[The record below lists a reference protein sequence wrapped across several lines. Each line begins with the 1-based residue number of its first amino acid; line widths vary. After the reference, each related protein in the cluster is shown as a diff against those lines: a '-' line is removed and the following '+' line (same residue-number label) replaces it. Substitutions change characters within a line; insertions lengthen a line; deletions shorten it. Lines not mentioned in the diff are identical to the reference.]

1 MNTWF
6 VVEAEGIAHC
16 ITTRERLTQL
26 CFGNTKR
33 RCYAVFH
40 ILHKNVPGSCASFL
54 IGGDSGILKEMPT
67 TKRRIERE
75 SKKCLKDHV
84 AWRRPKSRRV
94 AAAPKM
100 VVRARLGSGRT
111 GRFR

>member
-40 ILHKNVPGSCASFL
+40 ILHKNVPGSYHSFL
-54 IGGDSGILKEMPT
+54 NGF
-67 TKRRIERE
+67 
-75 SKKCLKDHV
+75 
-84 AWRRPKSRRV
+84 
-94 AAAPKM
+94 
-100 VVRARLGSGRT
+100 GR
-111 GRFR
+111 GR